1 MSIGLIDLERF
12 GERLALLRRTY
23 GESIDLP
30 DLGKAVFAS
39 LIGISPIAY
48 ASYERGEREPTVD
61 FLEALRKKT
70 GVCLVE
76 LMDPNHAEPN
86 RPFR

>member
-1 MSIGLIDLERF
+1 MAIDLINFESL
-12 GERLALLRRTY
+12 GERLARIRRTY

-30 DLGKAVFAS
+30 DLGRAVFAS

-48 ASYERGEREPTVD
+48 ASYERGEREPTID
-61 FLEALRKKT
+61 FLVALRKKT

-76 LMDPNHAEPN
+76 LIDPNHAEPN
-86 RPFR
+86 PPFR